1 MSDITISRVVPGI
14 SSIQFHILEFFCVLV
29 LLPQH
34 SGVLDKLT
42 GGHLVPCVQVFTDE
56 YVALRKSSDGGEAD
70 VQFCLELR
78 DLGCSRSFLAHNLVC
93 DQVCLELFI

>member
-1 MSDITISRVVPGI
+1 MTVSYIFKISDITISRVVPGI

-42 GGHLVPCVQVFTDE
+42 GGHLVLGVTP
-56 YVALRKSSDGGEAD
+56 YVTRHTNSDH
-70 VQFCLELR
+70 VLITFSQSLL
-78 DLGCSRSFLAHNLVC
+78 DLYGQEFVMFDNCFVI
-93 DQVCLELFI
+93 V